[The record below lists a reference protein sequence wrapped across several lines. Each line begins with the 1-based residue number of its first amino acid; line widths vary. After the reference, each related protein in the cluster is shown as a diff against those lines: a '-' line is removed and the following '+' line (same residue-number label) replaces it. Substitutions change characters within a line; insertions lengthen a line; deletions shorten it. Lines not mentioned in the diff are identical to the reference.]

1 MGYGNA
7 GSGWAARDGSA
18 GQWRAAAGARRFC
31 LTRRLAARGDGILA
45 RGRRCVAGEPTV
57 AGMPRRPGPGGSH
70 SGRGRG
76 GAPTSP
82 GTSSRAP
89 GAKTF
94 RTDPL

>member
-57 AGMPRRPGPGGSH
+57 AGMPRRPGP
-70 SGRGRG
+70 RGV
-76 GAPTSP
+76 PQ
-82 GTSSRAP
+82 RAR
-89 GAKTF
+89 A
-94 RTDPL
+94 RWRADIARHEL